1 MEAICSR
8 LLRLRSSPGLLLSE
22 AAQLSLEERGRDEGT
37 SCRCNDTCSYIC
49 LDGLVGDLPSV
60 VNQEMAAG
68 CTFDEDSDPGLCE
81 YRQGQDDDFD
91 WQLIRTYNWPHP
103 TPDLL
108 RVKIDLSL
116 RYAATAQEEYAS
128 LLVSIVMW
136 DVRCQDSVSGAMWES
151 TQVRQGSLQQV
162 DDGII
167 HPNAG
172 LVCKL
177 QGIHVW
183 AHQGAEVPEDDPLQC
198 LHQDRNSFQTQ
209 AQVEDVADHLTELVC
224 TVPEESGADA
234 VRTRGF
240 PGFDLL
246 QLRSHLIHCRCE
258 ERLGEGGGGGE
269 EHCRDGG
276 EGGGEGSFMMV
287 NSSQHFGGQR
297 AQLLLLPLSENDT
310 HCIQFSYFLYSRDGH
325 SPGDLQVYIRVNG
338 GPKGSA
344 VWNISGSQGRQ
355 WHQVELAV
363 STFWPSEYQVIFEA
377 TISEERQ
384 GYIALD
390 DIVLLNYPCYKVP
403 HFSRLGDVEVNAGQN
418 ASFQCVATGKVSE
431 AEPFLLER
439 RNGMVLDTSMLSRLS
454 HKRLMATFQVEA
466 QRGEQDLYRCV
477 TLSPRGAAVSNFGEL
492 IVRVPPTP
500 IAPPQLLRAGPTYL
514 IIQLNTNSIVGDG
527 PVIRREI
534 QYRASQSMWT
544 ETHGVGSLTYKVW
557 HLEPDTE
564 YRISVLLTRPGEGGT
579 GAPGPP
585 LISRTKCAGEPDQS
599 PCVPCGVL
607 QPQRSSPGSWPFS
620 GSRWA
625 TTSPAVTPTPCPCA
639 TRYSMPTGGSGGN
652 NATVRECLSV
662 DRNTSHF
669 TLRDLPPFRS
679 VHVRLALA
687 NPEGKKESRE
697 VTFQTEEDIPG
708 GIAPES
714 LTFTPL
720 DDMIFLKWEEPVEPN
735 GLITQYEISYQSIE
749 SSDPGINVPGPR
761 RTVSKLRNETY
772 HMFSGLHPGTTY
784 LVSVRARTAKGFG
797 QTALTE
803 ITTNISAPVF
813 DYEDIPSPLSESENT
828 ITVLLRPALARG
840 APVSAYQVVVVEE
853 DGSRQVRRRELGT
866 VDCFPTP
873 NSHNEAQAKGA
884 PHYYTAELAPSSL
897 PEATPFT
904 VGDNHTYNGY
914 WNSPLDPTKN
924 YLIYFQATSNFRG
937 ETRINCIRI
946 ARKAACKDSKR
957 ALEVSQHAEDM
968 GLILGACAGGLVVLI
983 LLLGAIVIIVKKG
996 RKKVAIN
1003 KAAMSYRQ
1011 EKSRKLSSL
1020 DCSMTEQSTLQ
1031 QDERMAH
1038 SFMDAH
1044 GCNARNEQRSSVNE
1058 SSSLLGGSPHRH
1070 CRRKSSPYHTG
1081 QLHPAVRGSPYH
1093 TGQLHPAVRVA
1104 DLLQHINQMKTA
1116 EGYGFKQEY
1125 ESFFDGWDVT
1135 KKKDKT
1141 KGRHDSLLSHD
1152 RHRVKLHSLLADPSS
1167 DYVNANYIDGYQR
1180 SNHFIATQGP
1190 KQEMIYDFW
1199 RMVWQENC
1207 FSIVMIT
1214 KLVEVGRMK
1223 CCKYWPD
1230 DTELYGDIKITLL
1243 KTETLAE
1250 YTVRTFAME
1259 RRGYPAKHEVCQFH
1273 FTSWPEH
1280 GVPYHATGL
1289 LAFLR
1294 RVKAST
1300 PPDAGPVVV
1309 HCSMGAGRTGC
1320 YIVLDVMLD
1329 MAECEG
1335 VVDIYNC
1342 VKTLCSRRINMI
1354 QTEEQYVFIHDAI
1367 LEACL
1372 CGETAIPVNEFALTY
1387 KEMLK
1392 VDSQSNT
1399 SQLREEFQTL
1409 NSVTPHLDVEE
1420 CSISL
1425 MPRNREK
1432 NRSMDVLPPD
1442 RSLAFLVTTEGES
1455 SNYINAALADSFLRP
1470 AAFVVTPHP
1479 LPGTTTDFWRLV
1491 YDYGC
1496 TSVVMLNQL
1505 NQSNS
1510 AWPCLQY
1517 WPEPGLQQ
1525 FGPMTVELLS
1535 RTADDDVIIRL
1546 FRVQNITRLQEGQL
1560 VVRHFQFLR
1569 WSPYRDVPD
1578 SKKAFLSLLAQVHN
1592 WQRECGEG
1600 RTIVHCL
1607 NGGGRSGTFCASTMI
1622 LEMIRHHSIVDV
1634 FFAAKTLRNSKP
1646 NMVETMVSRGGS
1658 LSLFT
1663 ATYYDMPLTED
1674 VAVFRTFLGVNL

>member
-1 MEAICSR
+1 MYRPTRAF
-8 LLRLRSSPGLLLSE
+8 LLMLVVGIY
-22 AAQLSLEERGRDEGT
+22 A
-37 SCRCNDTCSYIC
+37 DT
-49 LDGLVGDLPSV
+49 LDQGPT
-60 VNQEMAAG
+60 AG
-68 CTFDEDSDPGLCE
+68 CTFEEDSDPGLCE
-81 YRQGQDDDFD
+81 YKQGQEDDFD
-91 WQLIRTYNWPHP
+91 WQLMRAYNWPLT

-108 RVKIDLSL
+108 R
-116 RYAATAQEEYAS
+116 
-128 LLVSIVMW
+128 
-136 DVRCQDSVSGAMWES
+136 
-151 TQVRQGSLQQV
+151 
-162 DDGII
+162 
-167 HPNAG
+167 
-172 LVCKL
+172 
-177 QGIHVW
+177 
-183 AHQGAEVPEDDPLQC
+183 
-198 LHQDRNSFQTQ
+198 
-209 AQVEDVADHLTELVC
+209 
-224 TVPEESGADA
+224 
-234 VRTRGF
+234 
-240 PGFDLL
+240 
-246 QLRSHLIHCRCE
+246 
-258 ERLGEGGGGGE
+258 
-269 EHCRDGG
+269 
-276 EGGGEGSFMMV
+276 GSFMMV
-287 NSSQHFGGQR
+287 NSSQHAAGQR
-297 AQLLLLPLSENDT
+297 AHLLLHSLSENDT

-325 SPGDLQVYIRVNG
+325 SPGDLQLYIRVNG
-338 GPKGSA
+338 GPRGSS
-344 VWNISGSQGRQ
+344 VWNVSGSHGHQ

-363 STFWPSEYQVIFEA
+363 STFWPSEYQVVFEA
-377 TISEERQ
+377 SVSAERR

-390 DIVLLNYPCYKVP
+390 DILLLNYPCYKVP

-418 ASFQCVATGKVSE
+418 ATFQCVATGKTTE
-431 AEPFLLER
+431 TEPFLLER
-439 RNGMVLDTSMLSRLS
+439 RNGLVVAASSVQRLS

-466 QRGEQDLYRCV
+466 ERGEQDLYRCI
-477 TLSPRGAAVSNFGEL
+477 TESTRGAAVSNFAEL

-534 QYRASQSMWT
+534 EYRASQSPWS

-564 YRISVLLTRPGEGGT
+564 YHISVLLTRPGEGGT

-585 LISRTKCAGEPDQS
+585 LVSRTKCAEPMRALRGLTATEIQ
-599 PCVPCGVL
+599 PRQLAL
-607 QPQRSSPGSWPFS
+607 QWEPLGYNLTRCHTYSVSL
-620 GSRWA
+620 
-625 TTSPAVTPTPCPCA
+625 CY
-639 TRYSMPTGGSGGN
+639 RYSTPAGGSAGN

-662 DRNTSHF
+662 ERNQSHF

-679 VHVRLALA
+679 VHVRLALS

-735 GLITQYEISYQSIE
+735 GVITQYEISYQGIE

-813 DYEDIPSPLSESENT
+813 DYEDVPAPLSESEST
-828 ITVLLRPALARG
+828 ITVLLRPALGRG

-853 DGSRQVRRRELGT
+853 DGSRRLRKRKKRRELGSS
-866 VDCFPTP
+866 DCFPVP
-873 NSHNEAQAKGA
+873 ASHGEALSKGA
-884 PHYYTAELAPSSL
+884 PHYYTAELPPSSL

-914 WNSPLDPTKN
+914 WNSPLDPSKN
-924 YLIYFQATSNFRG
+924 YLVFFQATSNFRG
-937 ETRINCIRI
+937 VTLINERHCVRE
-946 ARKAACKDSKR
+946 RRNLSNSSYKHRNTPPPPSCLLSVAACKDHKR

-983 LLLGAIVIIVKKG
+983 LLLGAIVIVFKKG
-996 RKKVAIN
+996 
-1003 KAAMSYRQ
+1003 
-1011 EKSRKLSSL
+1011 
-1020 DCSMTEQSTLQ
+1020 
-1031 QDERMAH
+1031 
-1038 SFMDAH
+1038 
-1044 GCNARNEQRSSVNE
+1044 SSVNE
-1058 SSSLLGGSPHRH
+1058 SSSLLGGSPRRH
-1070 CRRKSSPYHTG
+1070 CRRKS
-1081 QLHPAVRGSPYH
+1081 SPYH

-1125 ESFFDGWDVT
+1125 EVSWGGGGDMASN
-1135 KKKDKT
+1135 
-1141 KGRHDSLLSHD
+1141 RND
-1152 RHRVKLHSLLADPSS
+1152 RHRVKLHSLLADPNS
-1167 DYVNANYIDGYQR
+1167 DYVNANYIDVSYPLPC
-1180 SNHFIATQGP
+1180 P

-1223 CCKYWPD
+1223 CCKYWPED
-1230 DTELYGDIKITLL
+1230 SELYGDIKITLL

-1387 KEMLK
+1387 KEMLR

-1420 CSISL
+1420 CSVSL
-1425 MPRNREK
+1425 LPRNREK

-1442 RSLAFLVTTEGES
+1442 RALAFLVAAEGVSEGN
-1455 SNYINAALADSFLRP
+1455 NYINAALTDSFHRST
-1470 AAFVVTPHP
+1470 AFVVTPHP
-1479 LPGTTTDFWRLV
+1479 LPGTTADFWRLV

-1496 TSVVMLNQL
+1496 TSVVMLNQI

-1535 RTADDDVIIRL
+1535 VSADDDIIIRL
-1546 FRVQNITRLQEGQL
+1546 FRVQNIMRLQEGQL

-1600 RTIVHCL
+1600 RTVVHCL
-1607 NGGGRSGTFCASTMI
+1607 NGGGRSGTFCACTML
-1622 LEMIRHHSIVDV
+1622 LEMIRHHSVVDV
-1634 FFAAKTLRNSKP
+1634 FYAAKTLRNSKP
-1646 NMVETMVSRGGS
+1646 NMVETMEQYR
-1658 LSLFT
+1658 FC
-1663 ATYYDMPLTED
+1663 YDLALEYLEALD
-1674 VAVFRTFLGVNL
+1674 CLNEIEVR

>member
-1 MEAICSR
+1 MGVEYAKAC
-8 LLRLRSSPGLLLSE
+8 PGFACEQYLGNYTTHDPAACLLLVRHGR
-22 AAQLSLEERGRDEGT
+22 LEQQQQQQQHLL
-37 SCRCNDTCSYIC
+37 YH
-49 LDGLVGDLPSV
+49 P
-60 VNQEMAAG
+60 G
-68 CTFDEDSDPGLCE
+68 C
-81 YRQGQDDDFD
+81 
-91 WQLIRTYNWPHP
+91 
-103 TPDLL
+103 
-108 RVKIDLSL
+108 
-116 RYAATAQEEYAS
+116 
-128 LLVSIVMW
+128 
-136 DVRCQDSVSGAMWES
+136 
-151 TQVRQGSLQQV
+151 
-162 DDGII
+162 
-167 HPNAG
+167 
-172 LVCKL
+172 
-177 QGIHVW
+177 
-183 AHQGAEVPEDDPLQC
+183 
-198 LHQDRNSFQTQ
+198 
-209 AQVEDVADHLTELVC
+209 
-224 TVPEESGADA
+224 
-234 VRTRGF
+234 
-240 PGFDLL
+240 
-246 QLRSHLIHCRCE
+246 
-258 ERLGEGGGGGE
+258 
-269 EHCRDGG
+269 
-276 EGGGEGSFMMV
+276 EGSFMMV

-297 AQLLLLPLSENDT
+297 AQLQLLPLSENDT

-338 GPKGSA
+338 GSKGSA

-363 STFWPSEYQVIFEA
+363 STFWPSEYQPPANTLPTPHPKTGINEETIAALTAPTQSSAQAPTGLHSSIHPDPSIKITVQHSQPTHQPLQATEGADPHRESTSEGKEENVIFEA
-377 TISEERQ
+377 TVSEERQ

-390 DIVLLNYPCYKVP
+390 DIVLLNYPCCKYPILHFSYPLTFTEPTESVRLNIRSFDQEAQQFPRDKVP

-431 AEPFLLER
+431 TDPFLLER
-439 RNGMVLDTSMLSRLS
+439 RNGVLLGMPLLSRLS

-466 QRGEQDLYRCV
+466 QRGEQDLYRCI
-477 TLSPRGAAVSNFGEL
+477 TLSPRGATVSNFGEL

-534 QYRASQSMWT
+534 QYRASQSTWT

-585 LISRTKCAGEPDQS
+585 LISRTKCAEPMRALRGLTAAEIQ
-599 PCVPCGVL
+599 PRQLAL
-607 QPQRSSPGSWPFS
+607 QWEPLGYNLTRCHTYTLSL
-620 GSRWA
+620 
-625 TTSPAVTPTPCPCA
+625 CY
-639 TRYSMPTGGSGGN
+639 RYSMPTGGNGGN

-669 TLRDLPPFRS
+669 TLRDLPPFRT

-697 VTFQTEEDIPG
+697 VIFQTEEDIPG

-828 ITVLLRPALARG
+828 ITVLLRPALGRG

-853 DGSRQVRRRELGT
+853 DGSRRVRRRELGA
-866 VDCFPTP
+866 VDCFPAP
-873 NSHNEAQAKGA
+873 NSYNEAQAKGS

-914 WNSPLDPTKN
+914 WNSPLDATKN

-1081 QLHPAVRGSPYH
+1081 QLHPAVR
-1093 TGQLHPAVRVA
+1093 VA

-1167 DYVNANYIDGYQR
+1167 DYVNANYIDIRINREGYQR

-1392 VDSQSNT
+1392 IDSQSNT

-1592 WQRECGEG
+1592 WQMECGEG
-1600 RTIVHCL
+1600 RTVVHCL
-1607 NGGGRSGTFCASTMI
+1607 NGGGRSGTYCACTMI
-1622 LEMIRHHSIVDV
+1622 LEMIRHHSMVDV

-1646 NMVETMVSRGGS
+1646 NMVETMEQYR
-1658 LSLFT
+1658 FC
-1663 ATYYDMPLTED
+1663 YDLAQDYLDCLE
-1674 VAVFRTFLGVNL
+1674 VR

>member
-1 MEAICSR
+1 
-8 LLRLRSSPGLLLSE
+8 LTLSP
-22 AAQLSLEERGRDEGT
+22 
-37 SCRCNDTCSYIC
+37 I
-49 LDGLVGDLPSV
+49 
-60 VNQEMAAG
+60 
-68 CTFDEDSDPGLCE
+68 
-81 YRQGQDDDFD
+81 
-91 WQLIRTYNWPHP
+91 
-103 TPDLL
+103 
-108 RVKIDLSL
+108 
-116 RYAATAQEEYAS
+116 
-128 LLVSIVMW
+128 
-136 DVRCQDSVSGAMWES
+136 
-151 TQVRQGSLQQV
+151 
-162 DDGII
+162 
-167 HPNAG
+167 
-172 LVCKL
+172 
-177 QGIHVW
+177 
-183 AHQGAEVPEDDPLQC
+183 
-198 LHQDRNSFQTQ
+198 
-209 AQVEDVADHLTELVC
+209 
-224 TVPEESGADA
+224 
-234 VRTRGF
+234 
-240 PGFDLL
+240 
-246 QLRSHLIHCRCE
+246 
-258 ERLGEGGGGGE
+258 
-269 EHCRDGG
+269 
-276 EGGGEGSFMMV
+276 GSFMMV
-287 NSSQHFGGQR
+287 NSSQHYGGQR

-325 SPGDLQVYIRVNG
+325 SPGDLQVFIRVNN

-344 VWNISGSQGRQ
+344 VWNISGAQGRQ

-377 TISEERQ
+377 TVSEERQ

-390 DIVLLNYPCYKVP
+390 DIMLLNYPCYKVA

-418 ASFQCVATGKVSE
+418 ASFQCVATGKTSE
-431 AEPFLLER
+431 SEPFLLER
-439 RNGMVLDTSMLSRLS
+439 RNGIVLGSPLLSRLS

-466 QRGEQDLYRCV
+466 ERGEQDLYRCV
-477 TLSPRGAAVSNFGEL
+477 TLSQRGAAVSNFGEL

-534 QYRASQSMWT
+534 QYRASQSTWL

-564 YRISVLLTRPGEGGT
+564 YHISVLLTRPGDGGT

-585 LISRTKCAGEPDQS
+585 LISRTKCAGS
-599 PCVPCGVL
+599 
-607 QPQRSSPGSWPFS
+607 
-620 GSRWA
+620 
-625 TTSPAVTPTPCPCA
+625 
-639 TRYSMPTGGSGGN
+639 
-652 NATVRECLSV
+652 
-662 DRNTSHF
+662 
-669 TLRDLPPFRS
+669 
-679 VHVRLALA
+679 
-687 NPEGKKESRE
+687 
-697 VTFQTEEDIPG
+697 PG
-708 GIAPES
+708 GIASES

-784 LVSVRARTAKGFG
+784 LVSVRARTTKGFG

-813 DYEDIPSPLSESENT
+813 DYEDIPSPLSESEST
-828 ITVLLRPALARG
+828 ITVLLRPALGRG

-853 DGSRQVRRRELGT
+853 DGSRQKKRRELGSS
-866 VDCFPTP
+866 DCFPTP
-873 NSHNEAQAKGA
+873 NSHSEAQAKRA

-937 ETRINCIRI
+937 
-946 ARKAACKDSKR
+946 R

-983 LLLGAIVIIVKKG
+983 LLLGAILFQIVSTANGNLPSMLG
-996 RKKVAIN
+996 RDRDLFRDSTFRK
-1003 KAAMSYRQ
+1003 MTLLT
-1011 EKSRKLSSL
+1011 SRSPH
-1020 DCSMTEQSTLQ
+1020 TLVFP
-1031 QDERMAH
+1031 D
-1038 SFMDAH
+1038 D
-1044 GCNARNEQRSSVNE
+1044 QRSSVNE

-1081 QLHPAVRGSPYH
+1081 QLHPAVR
-1093 TGQLHPAVRVA
+1093 VA

-1125 ESFFDGWDVT
+1125 EVRKIW
-1135 KKKDKT
+1135 
-1141 KGRHDSLLSHD
+1141 
-1152 RHRVKLHSLLADPSS
+1152 VKMHSLLADPSS
-1167 DYVNANYIDGYQR
+1167 DYVNANYIDVSQALV
-1180 SNHFIATQGP
+1180 SPCLPNHLD
-1190 KQEMIYDFW
+1190 MIYDFW

-1207 FSIVMIT
+1207 FSIVMLT

-1230 DTELYGDIKITLL
+1230 DTEMYGDIKITLL

-1372 CGETAIPVNEFALTY
+1372 CGETAIPVSEFSLTY
-1387 KEMLK
+1387 KELLK

-1455 SNYINAALADSFLRP
+1455 SNYINAALADSFLQP
-1470 AAFVVTPHP
+1470 AAIVVTPHP

-1496 TSVVMLNQL
+1496 TSIVMLNQL

-1510 AWPCLQY
+1510 PCLQY

-1569 WSPYRDVPD
+1569 WSPYRDIPD

-1600 RTIVHCL
+1600 RTVVHCL
-1607 NGGGRSGTFCASTMI
+1607 NGGGRSGTFSACTML

-1646 NMVETMVSRGGS
+1646 NMVETMVREKKQTTYTCLLGHSGLFFKLITNHLANTKPS
-1658 LSLFT
+1658 LPETF
-1663 ATYYDMPLTED
+1663 YMLTC
-1674 VAVFRTFLGVNL
+1674 NC

>member
-1 MEAICSR
+1 MYSGVI
-8 LLRLRSSPGLLLSE
+8 LLM
-22 AAQLSLEERGRDEGT
+22 
-37 SCRCNDTCSYIC
+37 
-49 LDGLVGDLPSV
+49 LVVGIYADMDQGPT
-60 VNQEMAAG
+60 AG

-81 YRQGQDDDFD
+81 YKQGQEDDFD
-91 WQLIRTYNWPHP
+91 WQLMRTYNWPH
-103 TPDLL
+103 TAPDLL
-108 RVKIDLSL
+108 R
-116 RYAATAQEEYAS
+116 
-128 LLVSIVMW
+128 
-136 DVRCQDSVSGAMWES
+136 
-151 TQVRQGSLQQV
+151 
-162 DDGII
+162 
-167 HPNAG
+167 
-172 LVCKL
+172 
-177 QGIHVW
+177 
-183 AHQGAEVPEDDPLQC
+183 
-198 LHQDRNSFQTQ
+198 
-209 AQVEDVADHLTELVC
+209 
-224 TVPEESGADA
+224 
-234 VRTRGF
+234 
-240 PGFDLL
+240 
-246 QLRSHLIHCRCE
+246 
-258 ERLGEGGGGGE
+258 
-269 EHCRDGG
+269 
-276 EGGGEGSFMMV
+276 GSFMMV
-287 NSSQHFGGQR
+287 NSSQHAAGQR
-297 AQLLLLPLSENDT
+297 AHLLLRSLSENDT

-325 SPGDLQVYIRVNG
+325 SPGDLQLYIRVNG
-338 GPKGSA
+338 GPWGSA
-344 VWNISGSQGRQ
+344 VWNVSGSHGRQ

-363 STFWPSEYQVIFEA
+363 STFWPSEYQVVFEA
-377 TISEERQ
+377 SVSAERR
-384 GYIALD
+384 GYIAID
-390 DIVLLNYPCYKVP
+390 DILLLNYPCYKVP

-418 ASFQCVATGKVSE
+418 ATFQCVATGKTTE
-431 AEPFLLER
+431 TEPFLLER
-439 RNGMVLDTSMLSRLS
+439 RNSVVVAASSIQRLS

-466 QRGEQDLYRCV
+466 ERGEQDLYRCI
-477 TLSPRGAAVSNFGEL
+477 TESARGAAVSNFAEL

-534 QYRASQSMWT
+534 EYRASQSPWS

-585 LISRTKCAGEPDQS
+585 LVSRTKCAEPMRALRGLTAIEIQ
-599 PCVPCGVL
+599 PRQLVL
-607 QPQRSSPGSWPFS
+607 QWEPLGYNLTRCHTYSVSL
-620 GSRWA
+620 
-625 TTSPAVTPTPCPCA
+625 CY
-639 TRYSMPTGGSGGN
+639 RYSTPAGGSAGN

-662 DRNTSHF
+662 ERNQSHF

-679 VHVRLALA
+679 VHVRLALE

-708 GIAPES
+708 GIVPES

-735 GLITQYEISYQSIE
+735 GVITQYEISYQGIE

-813 DYEDIPSPLSESENT
+813 DYEDVPAPLSESEST
-828 ITVLLRPALARG
+828 ITVLLRPALGRG

-853 DGSRQVRRRELGT
+853 DGSRRIRRRRRRELGSGS
-866 VDCFPTP
+866 DCFPVP
-873 NSHNEAQAKGA
+873 ASQVEAQSKGT
-884 PHYYTAELAPSSL
+884 PHYYTAELPPSSL

-914 WNSPLDPTKN
+914 WNTPLDPSKN
-924 YLIYFQATSNFRG
+924 YLVFFQAISNFRG

-946 ARKAACKDSKR
+946 ARKAACKDHKR

-983 LLLGAIVIIVKKG
+983 LLLGAIVIIIKKG
-996 RKKVAIN
+996 RDFYSYSYYPRKKVALN

-1011 EKSRKLSSL
+1011 EKTRKLGSL

-1031 QDERMAH
+1031 QDGHTAN

-1044 GCNARNEQRSSVNE
+1044 TCNTRNEQRSSVNE
-1058 SSSLLGGSPHRH
+1058 SSSLLGGSPRRH
-1070 CRRKSSPYHTG
+1070 CRRKS
-1081 QLHPAVRGSPYH
+1081 SPYH

-1104 DLLQHINQMKTA
+1104 DLLQHINQMKTG

-1141 KGRHDSLLSHD
+1141 KGRHDSLLGHD
-1152 RHRVKLHSLLADPSS
+1152 RHRVKLHSLLADPNS
-1167 DYVNANYIDGYQR
+1167 DYGNANYIDLLHKLRLSRMISCGNQIYCRGTYDIRINREGYQR

-1223 CCKYWPD
+1223 CCKYWPED
-1230 DTELYGDIKITLL
+1230 SELYGDIKITLL

-1259 RRGYPAKHEVCQFH
+1259 RRGYPAKHEVRQFH

-1372 CGETAIPVNEFALTY
+1372 CGETAIPVLEFALTY
-1387 KEMLK
+1387 KEMLR

-1420 CSISL
+1420 CSVSL
-1425 MPRNREK
+1425 LPRNREK

-1442 RSLAFLVTTEGES
+1442 RALAFLVTTEGIAEG
-1455 SNYINAALADSFLRP
+1455 SNYINAALTDSFHRP

-1479 LPGTTTDFWRLV
+1479 LPGTTADFWRLV

-1496 TSVVMLNQL
+1496 TSVVMLNQI

-1510 AWPCLQY
+1510 AWPCLKY

-1535 RTADDDVIIRL
+1535 MTADDDVIIRL
-1546 FRVQNITRLQEGQL
+1546 FRVQNIMRLQEGQL
-1560 VVRHFQFLR
+1560 VLRHFQFLR

-1607 NGGGRSGTFCASTMI
+1607 NGGGRSGTFCACTML
-1622 LEMIRHHSIVDV
+1622 LEMIRHHSLVDV
-1634 FFAAKTLRNSKP
+1634 FYAVKTLRNSKP
-1646 NMVETMVSRGGS
+1646 NMVETMEQYRFCYDLALDYLDALDC
-1658 LSLFT
+1658 LS
-1663 ATYYDMPLTED
+1663 EIE
-1674 VAVFRTFLGVNL
+1674 VR

>member
-1 MEAICSR
+1 VTTLNLSTLA
-8 LLRLRSSPGLLLSE
+8 LRL
-22 AAQLSLEERGRDEGT
+22 
-37 SCRCNDTCSYIC
+37 
-49 LDGLVGDLPSV
+49 
-60 VNQEMAAG
+60 
-68 CTFDEDSDPGLCE
+68 F
-81 YRQGQDDDFD
+81 F
-91 WQLIRTYNWPHP
+91 
-103 TPDLL
+103 
-108 RVKIDLSL
+108 
-116 RYAATAQEEYAS
+116 
-128 LLVSIVMW
+128 
-136 DVRCQDSVSGAMWES
+136 
-151 TQVRQGSLQQV
+151 GSLK
-162 DDGII
+162 II
-167 HPNAG
+167 RRQTFFSG
-172 LVCKL
+172 SKL
-177 QGIHVW
+177 TY
-183 AHQGAEVPEDDPLQC
+183 LC
-198 LHQDRNSFQTQ
+198 
-209 AQVEDVADHLTELVC
+209 
-224 TVPEESGADA
+224 A
-234 VRTRGF
+234 VF
-240 PGFDLL
+240 CY
-246 QLRSHLIHCRCE
+246 SLISVNF
-258 ERLGEGGGGGE
+258 LFFIP
-269 EHCRDGG
+269 
-276 EGGGEGSFMMV
+276 GSFMMV
-287 NSSQHFGGQR
+287 NSSQHYGGQR

-325 SPGDLQVYIRVNG
+325 SPGDLQVYVRVNS

-377 TISEERQ
+377 TVSEERQ

-439 RNGMVLDTSMLSRLS
+439 RNGVLLDTSMLSRLS

-466 QRGEQDLYRCV
+466 QRGEQDLYRCI

-534 QYRASQSMWT
+534 QYRASQSTWT

-564 YRISVLLTRPGEGGT
+564 YHISVLLTRPGEGGT

-585 LISRTKCAGEPDQS
+585 LISRTKCAEPMRALRGLTATEIQ
-599 PCVPCGVL
+599 PRQLTL
-607 QPQRSSPGSWPFS
+607 QWEPLGYNLTRCHTYTLSL
-620 GSRWA
+620 
-625 TTSPAVTPTPCPCA
+625 CY
-639 TRYSMPTGGSGGN
+639 RYSMPTGGSGGN

-669 TLRDLPPFRS
+669 TLRDLPPFRA

-813 DYEDIPSPLSESENT
+813 DYEDIPSPLSESEST
-828 ITVLLRPALARG
+828 ITVLLRPALGRG

-853 DGSRQVRRRELGT
+853 DGSRHVKRRELGT

-937 ETRINCIRI
+937 VRTITMFFFSATRTLFFSILWPLYFPFTPISHLLTHPPFLYSLSLCLSFSHFSPSLPSSVCI
-946 ARKAACKDSKR
+946 CS
-957 ALEVSQHAEDM
+957 LPFS
-968 GLILGACAGGLVVLI
+968 ILPPLCLPLYS
-983 LLLGAIVIIVKKG
+983 

-1044 GCNARNEQRSSVNE
+1044 GCNRSSVNE
-1058 SSSLLGGSPHRH
+1058 SSSLLGGSPQRH
-1070 CRRKSSPYHTG
+1070 CRRKS
-1081 QLHPAVRGSPYH
+1081 SPYH

-1125 ESFFDGWDVT
+1125 EVSDVLCII
-1135 KKKDKT
+1135 D
-1141 KGRHDSLLSHD
+1141 D

-1167 DYVNANYIDGYQR
+1167 DYVNANYIDLCI
-1180 SNHFIATQGP
+1180 SSSTGP

-1372 CGETAIPVNEFALTY
+1372 CGETAIPVTEFALTY

-1399 SQLREEFQTL
+1399 SQLKEEFQTL

-1510 AWPCLQY
+1510 PCLQY

-1600 RTIVHCL
+1600 RTVVHCL
-1607 NGGGRSGTFCASTMI
+1607 NGGGRSGTFCACTMI
-1622 LEMIRHHSIVDV
+1622 LEMIRHHSMVDV

-1646 NMVETMVSRGGS
+1646 NMVETMEQYR
-1658 LSLFT
+1658 FC
-1663 ATYYDMPLTED
+1663 YDLAQEYLD
-1674 VAVFRTFLGVNL
+1674 CLEVR

>member
-1 MEAICSR
+1 MYTR
-8 LLRLRSSPGLLLSE
+8 VFLLMLVVGIY
-22 AAQLSLEERGRDEGT
+22 A
-37 SCRCNDTCSYIC
+37 DTM
-49 LDGLVGDLPSV
+49 DQGPT
-60 VNQEMAAG
+60 AG
-68 CTFDEDSDPGLCE
+68 CTFDEDTDPGLCE
-81 YRQGQDDDFD
+81 YKQGREDDFD
-91 WQLIRTYNWPHP
+91 WQLMRTYNWPHT

-108 RVKIDLSL
+108 
-116 RYAATAQEEYAS
+116 Q
-128 LLVSIVMW
+128 
-136 DVRCQDSVSGAMWES
+136 
-151 TQVRQGSLQQV
+151 
-162 DDGII
+162 
-167 HPNAG
+167 
-172 LVCKL
+172 
-177 QGIHVW
+177 
-183 AHQGAEVPEDDPLQC
+183 
-198 LHQDRNSFQTQ
+198 
-209 AQVEDVADHLTELVC
+209 
-224 TVPEESGADA
+224 
-234 VRTRGF
+234 
-240 PGFDLL
+240 
-246 QLRSHLIHCRCE
+246 
-258 ERLGEGGGGGE
+258 
-269 EHCRDGG
+269 
-276 EGGGEGSFMMV
+276 GSFMMV
-287 NSSQHFGGQR
+287 NSSQHAAGER
-297 AQLLLLPLSENDT
+297 AHLLLRSLSENDT

-325 SPGDLQVYIRVNG
+325 SPGDLQLYIRVNG
-338 GPKGSA
+338 GPWGSA
-344 VWNISGSQGRQ
+344 VWNVSGSHGRQ

-363 STFWPSEYQVIFEA
+363 STFWPSEYQVVFEA
-377 TISEERQ
+377 SVSAERR
-384 GYIALD
+384 GYIAID
-390 DIVLLNYPCYKVP
+390 DILLLNYPCYKVP

-418 ASFQCVATGKVSE
+418 ATFQCVATGKTTE
-431 AEPFLLER
+431 TEPFLLER
-439 RNGMVLDTSMLSRLS
+439 RNGVVVAASSIQRLS

-466 QRGEQDLYRCV
+466 ERGEQDLYRCI
-477 TLSPRGAAVSNFGEL
+477 TESTRGAAVSNFAEL

-500 IAPPQLLRAGPTYL
+500 IAPPQLLRTGPTYL

-534 QYRASQSMWT
+534 EYRASQSPWL

-585 LISRTKCAGEPDQS
+585 LVSRTKCAEPMRALRGLTATEIQ
-599 PCVPCGVL
+599 PRQLAL
-607 QPQRSSPGSWPFS
+607 QWEPLGYNLTRCHTYSVSL
-620 GSRWA
+620 
-625 TTSPAVTPTPCPCA
+625 CY
-639 TRYSMPTGGSGGN
+639 RYSTPAGGSAGN

-662 DRNTSHF
+662 ERNQSHF

-679 VHVRLALA
+679 VHVRLALE

-708 GIAPES
+708 GIAPET

-735 GLITQYEISYQSIE
+735 GVITQYEISYQGIE

-813 DYEDIPSPLSESENT
+813 DYEDVPAPLSESEST
-828 ITVLLRPALARG
+828 ITVLLRPALGRG

-853 DGSRQVRRRELGT
+853 DGTRRVRRSRRELGSGS
-866 VDCFPTP
+866 DCFPVP
-873 NSHNEAQAKGA
+873 ASQVEAQSKGA
-884 PHYYTAELAPSSL
+884 PHYYTAELPPSSL

-914 WNSPLDPTKN
+914 WNTPLDPSKN
-924 YLIYFQATSNFRG
+924 YLVFFQAISNFRG
-937 ETRINCIRI
+937 ETRMNCIRI
-946 ARKAACKDSKR
+946 ARKAACKDHKR

-983 LLLGAIVIIVKKG
+983 LLLGAIVIVVKKG
-996 RKKVAIN
+996 RDFYSYSYYPRRKVALN

-1011 EKSRKLSSL
+1011 EKTRKLGSL

-1031 QDERMAH
+1031 QDERTAN

-1044 GCNARNEQRSSVNE
+1044 VCNTRNEQRSSVNE
-1058 SSSLLGGSPHRH
+1058 SSSLLGGSPRRH
-1070 CRRKSSPYHTG
+1070 CRRKS
-1081 QLHPAVRGSPYH
+1081 SPYH

-1104 DLLQHINQMKTA
+1104 DLLQHINQMKTG

-1141 KGRHDSLLSHD
+1141 KGRHDSLLGHD
-1152 RHRVKLHSLLADPSS
+1152 RHRVKLHSLLADPNS
-1167 DYVNANYIDGYQR
+1167 DYVNANYIDSVLSLPTVALKLRLSRTISCGNQSYCRVTYDGYQR

-1223 CCKYWPD
+1223 CCKYWPED
-1230 DTELYGDIKITLL
+1230 SELYGDIKITLL

-1372 CGETAIPVNEFALTY
+1372 CGETAIPVIEFALTY
-1387 KEMLK
+1387 KEMLR

-1420 CSISL
+1420 CSVSL
-1425 MPRNREK
+1425 LPRNREK

-1442 RSLAFLVTTEGES
+1442 RALAFLVTTEGIAEGN
-1455 SNYINAALADSFLRP
+1455 NYINAALTDSFHRP

-1479 LPGTTTDFWRLV
+1479 LPGTTADFWRLV

-1496 TSVVMLNQL
+1496 TSVVMLNQI

-1510 AWPCLQY
+1510 AWVRRGEPCLQY

-1535 RTADDDVIIRL
+1535 IMADDDVIIRL
-1546 FRVQNITRLQEGQL
+1546 FRVQNIMRDPTDPTNQSCPATGTGREDDAQFPSKLQEGQL

-1607 NGGGRSGTFCASTMI
+1607 NGGGRSGTFCACTML
-1622 LEMIRHHSIVDV
+1622 LEMIRHHSVVDV
-1634 FFAAKTLRNSKP
+1634 FYAAKTLRNSKP
-1646 NMVETMVSRGGS
+1646 NMVETMEQYRFCYDLALEYLDALDC
-1658 LSLFT
+1658 LS
-1663 ATYYDMPLTED
+1663 EIE
-1674 VAVFRTFLGVNL
+1674 VR

>member
-1 MEAICSR
+1 MYTGVF
-8 LLRLRSSPGLLLSE
+8 LLML
-22 AAQLSLEERGRDEGT
+22 
-37 SCRCNDTCSYIC
+37 
-49 LDGLVGDLPSV
+49 LVGIYADTMDQGPT
-60 VNQEMAAG
+60 AG

-81 YRQGQDDDFD
+81 YKQGQEDDFD
-91 WQLIRTYNWPHP
+91 WQLMRTYNWPHS

-108 RVKIDLSL
+108 R
-116 RYAATAQEEYAS
+116 
-128 LLVSIVMW
+128 
-136 DVRCQDSVSGAMWES
+136 
-151 TQVRQGSLQQV
+151 
-162 DDGII
+162 
-167 HPNAG
+167 
-172 LVCKL
+172 
-177 QGIHVW
+177 
-183 AHQGAEVPEDDPLQC
+183 
-198 LHQDRNSFQTQ
+198 
-209 AQVEDVADHLTELVC
+209 
-224 TVPEESGADA
+224 
-234 VRTRGF
+234 
-240 PGFDLL
+240 
-246 QLRSHLIHCRCE
+246 
-258 ERLGEGGGGGE
+258 
-269 EHCRDGG
+269 
-276 EGGGEGSFMMV
+276 GSFMMV
-287 NSSQHFGGQR
+287 NSSQHAAGQR
-297 AQLLLLPLSENDT
+297 AHLLLRSLSENDT

-325 SPGDLQVYIRVNG
+325 SPGDLQLYIRVNG
-338 GPKGSA
+338 GPRGSA
-344 VWNISGSQGRQ
+344 VWNVSGSHGRQ

-363 STFWPSEYQVIFEA
+363 STFWPSEYQVVFEA
-377 TISEERQ
+377 SVSAERR
-384 GYIALD
+384 GYIAID
-390 DIVLLNYPCYKVP
+390 DILLLNYPCYKVP

-418 ASFQCVATGKVSE
+418 ATFQCVATGKTTE
-431 AEPFLLER
+431 TEPFLLER
-439 RNGMVLDTSMLSRLS
+439 RNGVVVAASSIQRLS
-454 HKRLMATFQVEA
+454 HKRLMATFQVAAE
-466 QRGEQDLYRCV
+466 RGEQDLYRCV
-477 TLSPRGAAVSNFGEL
+477 TESTRGAAVSNFAEL

-534 QYRASQSMWT
+534 EYRASQSPWS

-585 LISRTKCAGEPDQS
+585 LVSRTKCAEPMRALRGLTATEIQ
-599 PCVPCGVL
+599 PRQLTL
-607 QPQRSSPGSWPFS
+607 QWEPMGYNLTRCHTYSVSL
-620 GSRWA
+620 
-625 TTSPAVTPTPCPCA
+625 CY
-639 TRYSMPTGGSGGN
+639 RYSTPAGGSAGN

-662 DRNTSHF
+662 ERNQSHF

-679 VHVRLALA
+679 VHVRLALE

-708 GIAPES
+708 GVAPES

-735 GLITQYEISYQSIE
+735 GVITQYEISYQGIE

-813 DYEDIPSPLSESENT
+813 DYEDVPAPLSESEST
-828 ITVLLRPALARG
+828 ITVLLRPALGRG

-853 DGSRQVRRRELGT
+853 DGSRRVRRSRRRRRELGSGS
-866 VDCFPTP
+866 DCFPVP
-873 NSHNEAQAKGA
+873 ASQVEAQSKS
-884 PHYYTAELAPSSL
+884 HYYTAELPPSSL

-914 WNSPLDPTKN
+914 WNTPLDPSKN
-924 YLIYFQATSNFRG
+924 YLVFFQAISNFRG
-937 ETRINCIRI
+937 ETRMNCIRI
-946 ARKAACKDSKR
+946 ARKGACKDHKR
-957 ALEVSQHAEDM
+957 TLEVSQHAEDM

-983 LLLGAIVIIVKKG
+983 LLLGAIVIVVKKG
-996 RKKVAIN
+996 RKKVALN

-1011 EKSRKLSSL
+1011 EKTRKLGSL

-1031 QDERMAH
+1031 QDERTAN

-1044 GCNARNEQRSSVNE
+1044 ACNTRNEQRSSVNE
-1058 SSSLLGGSPHRH
+1058 SSSLLGGSPRRH
-1070 CRRKSSPYHTG
+1070 CRRKS
-1081 QLHPAVRGSPYH
+1081 SPYH

-1104 DLLQHINQMKTA
+1104 DLLQHINQMKTG

-1141 KGRHDSLLSHD
+1141 KGRHDSLLGHD
-1152 RHRVKLHSLLADPSS
+1152 RHRVKLHSLLADPNS
-1167 DYVNANYIDGYQR
+1167 DYVNANYIDIRINREGYQR

-1223 CCKYWPD
+1223 CCKYWPED
-1230 DTELYGDIKITLL
+1230 SELYGDIKITLL

-1372 CGETAIPVNEFALTY
+1372 CGETAIPVIEFALTY
-1387 KEMLK
+1387 KEMLR

-1420 CSISL
+1420 CSVSL
-1425 MPRNREK
+1425 LPRNREK

-1442 RSLAFLVTTEGES
+1442 RALAFLVTTEGVAEGNS
-1455 SNYINAALADSFLRP
+1455 YINAALTDSFHRP

-1479 LPGTTTDFWRLV
+1479 LPGTTADFWRLV

-1496 TSVVMLNQL
+1496 TSVVMLNQI

-1510 AWPCLQY
+1510 AWVRRGEPCLQY

-1535 RTADDDVIIRL
+1535 MMADDDVIIRL
-1546 FRVQNITRLQEGQL
+1546 FRVQNIMRDPTDLTNQNCPATGTGTGREDDAQFPSKLQEGQL

-1607 NGGGRSGTFCASTMI
+1607 NGGGRSGTFCACTML
-1622 LEMIRHHSIVDV
+1622 LEMIRHHSVVDV
-1634 FFAAKTLRNSKP
+1634 FYAAKTLRNSKP
-1646 NMVETMVSRGGS
+1646 NMVETMEQYRFCYDLALEYLDALDC
-1658 LSLFT
+1658 LS
-1663 ATYYDMPLTED
+1663 EIE
-1674 VAVFRTFLGVNL
+1674 VR